1 MRIVPSRP
9 STQAQPAEGRP
20 GPSDNND
27 DDDYEN
33 IDLRLSVSCNVCLA
47 VWTHSGHRV
56 RPKQYP
62 YKKINYHFLVVMAIM
77 MRVLTAVMTLVKM
90 AEDFC
95 SFQAHLG
102 TA

>member
-1 MRIVPSRP
+1 MTICIDISD
-9 STQAQPAEGRP
+9 SDSDIE
-20 GPSDNND
+20 SYDDNND
-27 DDDYEN
+27 DEKDVN
-33 IDLRLSVSCNVCLA
+33 LRLSVSCNVCLA